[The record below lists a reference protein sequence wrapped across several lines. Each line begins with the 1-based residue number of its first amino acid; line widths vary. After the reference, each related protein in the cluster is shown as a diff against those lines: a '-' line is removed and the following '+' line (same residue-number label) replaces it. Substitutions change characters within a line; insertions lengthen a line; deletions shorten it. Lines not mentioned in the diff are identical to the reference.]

1 VICESL
7 SLAEELDE
15 TLHIMYDDDVDTTKL
30 SEKFGAMS
38 NEDLLDQYRKDA
50 ETEFDNMVDLMES
63 KANIPSEEIKF
74 NVNQN

>member
-1 VICESL
+1 MKNIFFSVALISFALTSCN
-7 SLAEELDE
+7 
-15 TLHIMYDDDVDTTKL
+15 DDDVDTTKL

>member
-1 VICESL
+1 
-7 SLAEELDE
+7 
-15 TLHIMYDDDVDTTKL
+15 MYDDDVDTTKL